1 MPEKTRQ
8 RGAKV
13 GSIVA
18 AREGGIREVA
28 VRLRK
33 AAVRDMERLRSEGW
47 TKEDF
52 IRTLGETL
60 GSNEVESR

>member
-1 MPEKTRQ
+1 MPEKIRQ

-52 IRTLGETL
+52 IGTLGETL